1 MRYRHNPALS
11 RYAYHRPS
19 PRCCRPLITQAQ
31 GKTIMQIELTL
42 PLPPPEYLER
52 MEREQ
57 QPETQNDSE
66 MDPFVVDDVTFQM

>member
-1 MRYRHNPALS
+1 MRHRHNPALS

-19 PRCCRPLITQAQ
+19 PRCCRPLGTQAQ

-42 PLPPPEYLER
+42 PLPPPEWIER

-57 QPETQNDSE
+57 QPETQND
-66 MDPFVVDDVTFQM
+66 PVVDFGLDDGVTFDL